1 MQKYAGEIIGINKIS
16 IGTMKLFF
24 KFMEKKFRKKD
35 NRYLSWEYVMNMF
48 INETKVKL
56 FILHNQTTEWVNINR
71 VSDLKRAKKL
81 FKI

>member
-1 MQKYAGEIIGINKIS
+1 
-16 IGTMKLFF
+16 
-24 KFMEKKFRKKD
+24 MEKKFRKKD